1 MTEEAGETSAAAAP
15 KDDLATGEAPP
26 KAARGHHTLGWIVL
40 VVLVAAGGI
49 ATSPWWA
56 PRIVPLLPWS
66 DTAAPAGAPSAQ
78 APPVEASPSP
88 AQDRAPAT
96 AQPNPAL
103 DQRLAGMEQRLAQL
117 GQRIDQ
123 DAADRRSA
131 TPAAS
136 GQDAAIRDD
145 ALAPLRETMQRQGAA
160 IEDFGKRIAA
170 LEQQLAARPAADP
183 AALTQLQGTTGKLG
197 TALAELDGRV
207 AALAAAGAADTRADQ
222 ALLLSLGQ
230 LRQTLQGSG
239 PFVAELTAATTLARD
254 RADVKAALAPLADAA
269 AGGVPSLAIL
279 RQRFDGLAG
288 TIADAGS
295 AQADA
300 GDWSDRILGRLR
312 ALVTVRRVGS
322 AAVGSGPEAAVA
334 TAESALAAGDLAGAV
349 AALGTLHGPAM
360 LAARDWLDAARRR
373 LAAEAA
379 LDKATAL
386 VTAELAPT
394 PGKPGTGKPGTGK
407 TGTGDA
413 GMMRGTGMGT
423 TGAKP

>member
-1 MTEEAGETSAAAAP
+1 MTEEAGETNAAAAP
-15 KDDLATGEAPP
+15 KDDLAAGEAPP
-26 KAARGHHTLGWIVL
+26 KAARGHHALGWIVL

-66 DTAAPAGAPSAQ
+66 DTAAPAGAPSAP

-103 DQRLAGMEQRLAQL
+103 DQRLAGMEQHLAQL

-123 DAADRRSA
+123 EAADRRSA

-136 GQDAAIRDD
+136 GPDAAIRDD
-145 ALAPLRETMQRQGAA
+145 ALATLRETMQRQGAA

-239 PFVAELTAATTLARD
+239 PFVAELTAVTTLARD

-322 AAVGSGPEAAVA
+322 AAVGTGPEAAVA

-386 VTAELAPT
+386 VAEELAPT
-394 PGKPGTGKPGTGK
+394 PGKPGMDKTGVGN
-407 TGTGDA
+407 TGTGNT
-413 GMMRGTGMGT
+413 GTGT
-423 TGAKP
+423 AGAKP